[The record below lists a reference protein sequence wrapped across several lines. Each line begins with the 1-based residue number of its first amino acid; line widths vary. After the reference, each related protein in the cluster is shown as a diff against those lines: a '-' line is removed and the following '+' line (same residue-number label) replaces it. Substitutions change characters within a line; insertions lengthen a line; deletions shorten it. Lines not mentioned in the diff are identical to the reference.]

1 MEPDIIRLPEVSRT
15 TGLARSTVYLRI
27 EQGLLP
33 KPVSLG
39 GKAVGWPASEIS
51 QINAELNNIIDKA
64 YNNYE
69 NYRNKIIGM
78 INDENIH
85 QFSKQL
91 VLHQFFMQEIMMCHY
106 YI

>member
-1 MEPDIIRLPEVSRT
+1 MSLRIFRLPQVILN

-51 QINAELNNIIDKA
+51 QINAARIAGKSNEEIQNLVDEL
-64 YNNYE
+64 E
-69 NYRNKIIGM
+69 NQRGKERRNHH
-78 INDENIH
+78 D
-85 QFSKQL
+85 
-91 VLHQFFMQEIMMCHY
+91 
-106 YI
+106 

>member
-51 QINAELNNIIDKA
+51 QINAARIAGKSNEEISALVQQLMRKRLSEDK
-64 YNNYE
+64 E
-69 NYRNKIIGM
+69 VRNVVAG
-78 INDENIH
+78 
-85 QFSKQL
+85 
-91 VLHQFFMQEIMMCHY
+91 
-106 YI
+106 

>member
-1 MEPDIIRLPEVSRT
+1 MEPGIIRLPEVSRT

-51 QINAELNNIIDKA
+51 QINTFRIAGKSNEEIKSLVCEL
-64 YNNYE
+64 
-69 NYRNKIIGM
+69 
-78 INDENIH
+78 
-85 QFSKQL
+85 QKQRKR
-91 VLHQFFMQEIMMCHY
+91 VTDIE
-106 YI
+106 

>member
-1 MEPDIIRLPEVSRT
+1 MSLRIFRLPQVILN

-51 QINAELNNIIDKA
+51 QINAARIAGKSNEEIKSLVDEL
-64 YNNYE
+64 E
-69 NYRNKIIGM
+69 NQRGKERRNHH
-78 INDENIH
+78 D
-85 QFSKQL
+85 
-91 VLHQFFMQEIMMCHY
+91 
-106 YI
+106 

>member
-1 MEPDIIRLPEVSRT
+1 MSLRIFRLPQVILN

-51 QINAELNNIIDKA
+51 QINGARIAGKSNEEIKRVVDEL
-64 YNNYE
+64 E
-69 NYRNKIIGM
+69 NQRGKERGTHH
-78 INDENIH
+78 D
-85 QFSKQL
+85 
-91 VLHQFFMQEIMMCHY
+91 
-106 YI
+106 

>member
-1 MEPDIIRLPEVSRT
+1 MSLRIFRLPQVILN

-51 QINAELNNIIDKA
+51 QINAARIAGKSNEEIQNLVDEL
-64 YNNYE
+64 E
-69 NYRNKIIGM
+69 NQRGKERRTHH
-78 INDENIH
+78 D
-85 QFSKQL
+85 
-91 VLHQFFMQEIMMCHY
+91 
-106 YI
+106 

>member
-51 QINAELNNIIDKA
+51 QINAARIAGKSNEEISALVQQLMRKRLFEDK
-64 YNNYE
+64 E
-69 NYRNKIIGM
+69 VRNVVAG
-78 INDENIH
+78 
-85 QFSKQL
+85 
-91 VLHQFFMQEIMMCHY
+91 
-106 YI
+106 